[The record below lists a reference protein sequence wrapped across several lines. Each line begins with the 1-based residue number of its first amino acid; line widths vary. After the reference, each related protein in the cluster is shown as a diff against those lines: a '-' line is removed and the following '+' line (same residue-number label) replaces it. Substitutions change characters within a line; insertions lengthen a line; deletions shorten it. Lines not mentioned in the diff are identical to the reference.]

1 MSAATRNPDRA
12 TGDRAFH
19 EQTLIGQLLKAP
31 GQLDRASILEPS
43 DFASPDHR
51 AWLTALRALAHHR
64 GCLADDDLSAAIEAV
79 SELTNRPLAEVHTQA
94 AALIEQA
101 WSTANTYDDAIRVKR
116 LSAEA
121 QFDAAADSHDIKKT
135 RAALAVIDSLDAIKA
150 GTKDKDRFT
159 AAELLRMEFPDPVWL
174 LPDLLPETGL
184 YLLCGKPKSGKS
196 WLALGVAMA
205 LAQGGRYLDRD
216 TPRRKACYFALEDT
230 PRRLKTR
237 LAKLHMGGFPDD
249 LMDLDIRTSAPRL
262 GKGLEQQIRQ
272 AAAEGCK
279 IVILDTLQKIRPPAS
294 KHGTQ
299 YGDDY
304 AVLGAIKDIADECGI
319 CILVIHHLRKAESLD
334 DPFDDI
340 SGTNGVAG
348 SADGALIL
356 RRVHGKPEATLH
368 VTGRD
373 LPDGEFGIRF
383 DDGLWSYAGTAAE
396 VRTTAEQSEIIDAL
410 KSHGSDGATIKT
422 LCDDI
427 GKQRRNVA
435 KLLGKLVD
443 AKLVRIRRAKPADF
457 FALCDGPMAGR
468 TTGTTTHTDSL
479 EREGEERVCVETH
492 KLSSTGSTGST
503 GTTGTT
509 GTTPETSRGVTGGTM
524 GIPGTEPE
532 NSKANGGTCGTGG
545 TGGTGTST
553 TSTKW
558 AQAQEINRQRAK
570 ESLAG
575 MVELPGGGWMIPAAP
590 VEPPPAP
597 VDSTPTPPDNPDIL
611 PDMPSAPP
619 AETSSTTDA
628 CADKRPDISS
638 DTPPPAK
645 PLSPLDQDII
655 RYLSGVAGTATEEEI
670 HRQVH
675 KGQQGRTPA
684 MARVALHKLVTAG
697 LVDKINGQ
705 YRLAR
710 VAA

>member
-1 MSAATRNPDRA
+1 MSAATRKSDLA
-12 TGDRAFH
+12 SGDRAFY
-19 EQTLIGQLLKAP
+19 EQSLVGQLLKATD
-31 GQLDRASILEPS
+31 QLDRASILEPS

-51 AWLTALRALAHHR
+51 AWLTALRTLAKNR
-64 GCLADDDLSAAIEAV
+64 GSLTGDDLPAVIEAV
-79 SELTNRPLAEVHTQA
+79 VEITKRPVAEVHAQA
-94 AALIEQA
+94 TLLIDQV
-101 WSTANTYDDAIRVKR
+101 WSTANTHDDAIRLKR

-121 QFDAAADSHDIKKT
+121 QFYAAADSHDIKKT
-135 RAALAVIDSLDAIKA
+135 RVALAVIDSLDAIKA

-174 LPDLLPETGL
+174 LPDMLPETGL

-216 TPRRKACYFALEDT
+216 TPRRKVCYLALEDT
-230 PRRLKTR
+230 PRRLKSR

-249 LMDLDIRTSAPRL
+249 LSGLEIHTSAPRL

-279 IVILDTLQKIRPPAS
+279 VVILDTLQKIRPPAS

-348 SADGALIL
+348 AADGALIL
-356 RRVHGKPEATLH
+356 RRIHGKPEATLH

-457 FALCDGPMAGR
+457 FAVCDGPMAGC

-479 EREGEERVCVETH
+479 EREGKERVCVETH
-492 KLSSTGSTGST
+492 KLSSTGTTGSIGTTGSTGST
-503 GTTGTT
+503 PETGRGGTAGTTW
-509 GTTPETSRGVTGGTM
+509 
-524 GIPGTEPE
+524 IPNTEHA
-532 NSKANGGTCGTGG
+532 NSKANSGTCGNGGTGG
-545 TGGTGTST
+545 TGGTDITGTST
-553 TSTKW
+553 KSAAAAALEAEGRRLLEEAKTAPSGVKILETGEMVDDP
-558 AQAQEINRQRAK
+558 APGSRVDLRNRGNRLLEQARVMRLAEAGKR
-570 ESLAG
+570 ESL
-575 MVELPGGGWMIPAAP
+575 
-590 VEPPPAP
+590 P
-597 VDSTPTPPDNPDIL
+597 VDDGNW
-611 PDMPSAPP
+611 
-619 AETSSTTDA
+619 
-628 CADKRPDISS
+628 
-638 DTPPPAK
+638 
-645 PLSPLDQDII
+645 
-655 RYLSGVAGTATEEEI
+655 GEI
-670 HRQVH
+670 
-675 KGQQGRTPA
+675 
-684 MARVALHKLVTAG
+684 
-697 LVDKINGQ
+697 
-705 YRLAR
+705 
-710 VAA
+710 

>member
-1 MSAATRNPDRA
+1 MSAATRKSDLA
-12 TGDRAFH
+12 SGDRAFY
-19 EQTLIGQLLKAP
+19 EQSLVGQLLKATD
-31 GQLDRASILEPS
+31 QLDRASILEPS

-51 AWLTALRALAHHR
+51 AWLTALRTLAKNR
-64 GCLADDDLSAAIEAV
+64 GSLTGDDLPAVIEAV
-79 SELTNRPLAEVHTQA
+79 VEITKRPVAEVHAQA
-94 AALIEQA
+94 TLLIDQV
-101 WSTANTYDDAIRVKR
+101 WSTANTHDDAIRLKR

-121 QFDAAADSHDIKKT
+121 QFYAAADSHDIKKT
-135 RAALAVIDSLDAIKA
+135 RVALAVIDSLDAIKA

-174 LPDLLPETGL
+174 LPDMLPETGL

-216 TPRRKACYFALEDT
+216 TPRRKVCYLALEDT
-230 PRRLKTR
+230 PRRLKSR
-237 LAKLHMGGFPDD
+237 LKKLHMGGLPDD
-249 LMDLDIRTSAPRL
+249 LSGLDIRTSAPRL

-279 IVILDTLQKIRPPAS
+279 VVILDTLQKIRPPAS

-457 FALCDGPMAGR
+457 FAVCDGPMAGR

-492 KLSSTGSTGST
+492 KLS
-503 GTTGTT
+503 TTGTT
-509 GTTPETSRGVTGGTM
+509 GTTPETARGGTAGTAGTM
-524 GIPGTEPE
+524 GIPGTEPA
-532 NSKANGGTCGTGG
+532 NSKENGGTCGNGGTGG
-545 TGGTGTST
+545 TGGTDITGT
-553 TSTKW
+553 KR
-558 AQAQEINRQRAK
+558 AQAQEINRQRVK
-570 ESLAG
+570 ESMAG

-590 VEPPPAP
+590 AEPPPAP
-597 VDSTPTPPDNPDIL
+597 VDDGKNW
-611 PDMPSAPP
+611 
-619 AETSSTTDA
+619 
-628 CADKRPDISS
+628 
-638 DTPPPAK
+638 
-645 PLSPLDQDII
+645 
-655 RYLSGVAGTATEEEI
+655 GEI
-670 HRQVH
+670 
-675 KGQQGRTPA
+675 
-684 MARVALHKLVTAG
+684 
-697 LVDKINGQ
+697 
-705 YRLAR
+705 
-710 VAA
+710 